1 MRYKIRERVNEEN
14 WSGDFPTKDNVGEIL
29 TFNNKNELIGFL
41 IDQFNYTSNYWNL
54 EMIE

>member
-29 TFNNKNELIGFL
+29 TFNNKDDVIEFL
-41 IDQFNYTSNYWNL
+41 LNQFNYTNSYRNL
-54 EMIE
+54 EMID